1 LSKPIKIAIYS
12 GQVPSTTFIERL
24 VIGLASSGLYIY
36 RFGLQKE
43 KIKSS
48 NNIFYST
55 YSNKLGKL
63 FILFKYSVLLRLF
76 KSHDKKKLDVFIET
90 QSLNSMLLKVK
101 YYPVLYHRPD
111 IFHLQ
116 WAKSIADWIWVQE
129 FGIKLIV
136 SLRGAHIN
144 YSPIANTEL
153 AALYRNVFPKVDG
166 FHAVSNA
173 IAKEARKYNAFK
185 EKIKTIYS
193 GLDLEQIN
201 FNPKTFDSNTPTNI
215 ISIGRAH
222 WKKGYSYALDA
233 MNLIDEEKI
242 DFNYTIVGVK
252 NNEELLYK
260 RSQLNCRNKIN
271 FTDKLDFSEVKDL
284 VKNADALLL
293 SSIEE
298 GIANVVLEAMA
309 LGTLVIST
317 TCGGMSEVIENSKN
331 GFLVPIRNS
340 KAIADA
346 IKQIKKISK
355 EDYISLT
362 KAARDTVEEKHNQD
376 FMISGMKS
384 FYQSVLKE
392 KLCE

>member
-1 LSKPIKIAIYS
+1 
-12 GQVPSTTFIERL
+12 
-24 VIGLASSGLYIY
+24 
-36 RFGLQKE
+36 
-43 KIKSS
+43 
-48 NNIFYST
+48 
-55 YSNKLGKL
+55 
-63 FILFKYSVLLRLF
+63 
-76 KSHDKKKLDVFIET
+76 
-90 QSLNSMLLKVK
+90 
-101 YYPVLYHRPD
+101 
-111 IFHLQ
+111 
-116 WAKSIADWIWVQE
+116 
-129 FGIKLIV
+129 
-136 SLRGAHIN
+136 
-144 YSPIANTEL
+144 
-153 AALYRNVFPKVDG
+153 
-166 FHAVSNA
+166 
-173 IAKEARKYNAFK
+173 
-185 EKIKTIYS
+185 
-193 GLDLEQIN
+193 
-201 FNPKTFDSNTPTNI
+201 
-215 ISIGRAH
+215 
-222 WKKGYSYALDA
+222 